1 MVQWL
6 ELWALSAKGVYSI
19 PGLGTK
25 ISQDA
30 WHGQKKKKLVEY
42 QVLMSPWS
50 LLSSVFVV
58 NFQYEWN
65 DNEMYLFQSSVAYAM
80 RKYFSE
86 ARNETVLFGWV
97 DVLCS
102 QSVLPLLLDQK
113 VLCFNFYSRE
123 IEKNLLTTIKPH
135 CSPGIRATFFKGCL
149 WLIWLVDGRALL
161 LLNGPLLTSSPPPSL
176 LSLSFPQML
185 SCTLSTENKRQKS
198 LLSLTLYSIVC
209 IFCVCVCVCVL
220 DSQQNI

>member
-6 ELWALSAKGVYSI
+6 ELWALSAEGVYSI

-30 WHGQKKKKLVEY
+30 WHGQKKKKKKLVEY

-135 CSPGIRATFFKGCL
+135 CSPGIRATFLKGCL

-161 LLNGPLLTSSPPPSL
+161 LLNGPLLTSSPPTFSPL
-176 LSLSFPQML
+176 PFFYPNALMHPQHW
-185 SCTLSTENKRQKS
+185 KQKAEIS
-198 LLSLTLYSIVC
+198 ALIELV
-209 IFCVCVCVCVL
+209 F
-220 DSQQNI
+220 